1 LRLALGR
8 AVVEEATSLAEL
20 LKQLRTAAQ
29 MTQEELAEAA
39 GLSPRSISDLERGI
53 NLTARRETTRL
64 LADALGLQ
72 GSARA
77 AFEATARGRR
87 IAGTHPLPNGLPKA
101 PDAATAP
108 AATRTLPRD
117 IATFTGRDAE
127 LVQLVEVLED
137 TAAGTAGVVSIHAID
152 GMAGIGKTAF
162 AVHAAHRLSSRFPD
176 GQIFLRLHG
185 HTPGQSPAE
194 PTDALATLLLT
205 IGIPAQQIPADMEA
219 RAGLWRDRMSGKRV
233 MLVLDD
239 ATGSEQVRPLLP
251 GAAGTLV
258 LVTSRRRLAALPDAL
273 SLTLD
278 ILRPGQAAELFARL
292 VGRADVR
299 ASDSHV
305 ADVARLCGYLP
316 LAISLMAGQLKHH
329 HTWTAADLATDL
341 ALASDRLAAMHAED
355 HSVAAAFDLSYRD
368 LTADRQLF
376 FRRLGLQPGPDIDSF
391 AAAAVTDTTLSIA
404 RALLEDL
411 YAHHLIDE
419 PARGRYRF
427 HDLIREHARALAAG
441 DEPAGRDMAIARL
454 LGYYLQAARAA
465 DRRLARRTTISLPA
479 ETASLAARVPD
490 LSTRRQALTWMEAE
504 RLNLHAAVDAFSD
517 RTAYTV
523 AIPVVMHGF
532 LRING
537 HWGEALTL
545 HTTALDAA
553 RQEGDL
559 LREAAALANIGDI
572 QYLTGDYPAATASLE
587 EALDIFR
594 SLGNQLGEANSLS
607 TLGLVQLMTGGHIP
621 ASASHNRSLQLYRAL
636 GDPLGEAVA
645 LSELGNV
652 QHLAG
657 DDPTAAASLGA
668 ALELLSNLGDQNGQ
682 AYALILLSA
691 VQQATGDYSSATA
704 SMTRALELY
713 HDTGTPWGEAIALL
727 ALGDMQRLTGDHASA
742 TASLNRALQ
751 LYGDLG
757 HRNGEAEALNSL
769 GELALATGLLAEAR
783 VHHTQALAIARD
795 ITAPLEEARALEGI
809 ARCYLHDGQDVE
821 GRALLSQAL
830 AIYRRLN
837 SPHTRRVAATLGD
850 QAEQH

>member
-1 LRLALGR
+1 M
-8 AVVEEATSLAEL
+8 VEESTSLAEL
-20 LKQLRTAAQ
+20 LKRLRTAAQ

-39 GLSPRSISDLERGI
+39 RLSPRSISDLERGI

-72 GSARA
+72 GSARV

-87 IAGTHPLPNGLPKA
+87 TVGTPSLQTAQPKT
-101 PDAATAP
+101 PDGGAVP

-127 LVQLVEVLED
+127 LVQLADVLED
-137 TAAGTAGVVSIHAID
+137 TAGTAGVVSIHAID

-162 AVHAAHRLSSRFPD
+162 AVHAAHRLTSRFPD

-194 PTDALATLLLT
+194 PADALATLLLT
-205 IGIPAQQIPADMEA
+205 IGIPAQQIPADVEA

-233 MLVLDD
+233 LLVLDD
-239 ATGSEQVRPLLP
+239 ATGTDQVRPLLP

-273 SLTLD
+273 PLTLD
-278 ILRPGQAAELFARL
+278 TLRPDQAADLFARL
-292 VGRADVR
+292 VGRASVR
-299 ASDSHV
+299 ASDSDV

-329 HTWTAADLATDL
+329 HTWTAADLAADL
-341 ALASDRLAAMHAED
+341 ALTSDRLAAMQAED

-391 AAAAVTDTTLSIA
+391 AAAALTDTSLSVA
-404 RALLEDL
+404 RTLLEDL

-427 HDLIREHARALAAG
+427 HDLIREHARALAAS
-441 DEPAGRDMAIARL
+441 DELAGRDTAMARL
-454 LGYYLQAARAA
+454 LGYYLQAARTA
-465 DRRLARRTTISLPA
+465 DRRLARRTPVSLPA

-490 LSTRRQALTWMEAE
+490 LSTRRRALTWMEAE

-537 HWGEALTL
+537 HWEEALIL
-545 HTTALDAA
+545 HTIALEAA
-553 RQEGDL
+553 RQKGDPL
-559 LREAAALANIGDI
+559 GEAAARANIGDI

-587 EALDIFR
+587 KALDIFR

-607 TLGLVQLMTGGHIP
+607 TLGLVQLLTEGHMP
-621 ASASHNRSLQLYRAL
+621 ASASHNRALQLYRAL
-636 GDPLGEAVA
+636 GDPLGEAIA
-645 LSELGNV
+645 LSELGKA

-657 DDPTAAASLGA
+657 DDLAATASLSEA
-668 ALELLSNLGDQNGQ
+668 QELLGKLGDQNGL

-691 VQQATGDYSSATA
+691 VQQSTGDYSSATA
-704 SMTRALELY
+704 SMTRALKLY

-727 ALGDMQRLTGDHASA
+727 ALGDMQRLTGDHVSA
-742 TASLNRALQ
+742 AASLNRALR
-751 LYGDLG
+751 LYRDLG
-757 HRNGEAEALNSL
+757 HRNGEAEALNSM
-769 GELALATGLLAEAR
+769 GELALAAGLSAKAR
-783 VHHTQALAIARD
+783 VHHTHALAIARD

-809 ARCYLHDGQDVE
+809 ARCHLHDGQATE

-830 AIYRRLN
+830 AIYERVS
-837 SPHTRRVAATLGD
+837 SPHARRIETTLRD
-850 QAEQH
+850 QAEQR